1 MSVYLSNTFYNE
13 KRKLRGIKTAILKKK
28 GRAKYLN
35 RCFTKEY
42 RWKIDTLKK

>member
-28 GRAKYLN
+28 EGQN
-35 RCFTKEY
+35 
-42 RWKIDTLKK
+42 I